1 MELISKVSKGTRMDQ
16 IYLPKNRTGMPTG
29 QYVIISP
36 LEERL
41 IKKTEFKPFFRGIA
55 SLEPLKLTIIKS
67 IFEILQKENPE
78 NIIITGS
85 FLDKGFKFNDLDIL
99 FVKENKLDISKLKE
113 KIENEIGIKAH
124 IIPIE
129 NKTLISGISTDPLYS
144 MMLSKCISKKRIIIN
159 EKRNIDY
166 KLLDLN
172 LLKSKSLID
181 NFDIL
186 NGEEKYYLT
195 LNMISILLFVQN
207 KKLSKKLVEDSIE
220 KTFNIEIEK
229 IKYNLIEKSEFIK
242 KYKEI
247 YKKTFNLIMGN
258 IK

>member
-16 IYLPKNRTGMPTG
+16 IYLPKNRTGMPAG
-29 QYVIISP
+29 QYVIVSS
-36 LEERL
+36 LEDGL
-41 IKKTEFKPFFRGIA
+41 IKNNESKPFFRGID
-55 SLEPLKLTIIKS
+55 SIEPLKLMIIKN
-67 IFEILQKENPE
+67 IFEILEKENPE

-85 FLDKGFKFNDLDIL
+85 FLDRGFRFNDIDIL
-99 FVKENKLDISKLKE
+99 FVKENNPDIKRLKE
-113 KIENEIGIKAH
+113 KIENIGIKAH
-124 IIPIE
+124 LIPIE